1 MPVVLRDRDVNEF
14 RRQAPEILDAES
26 AARFLGVSE
35 RVLIEHVEKLAIPC
49 RTIGRTMIF
58 SRAALVRWV
67 ENQS

>member
-35 RVLIEHVEKLAIPC
+35 RVLIENVEKLAIPC

-67 ENQS
+67 ENLS